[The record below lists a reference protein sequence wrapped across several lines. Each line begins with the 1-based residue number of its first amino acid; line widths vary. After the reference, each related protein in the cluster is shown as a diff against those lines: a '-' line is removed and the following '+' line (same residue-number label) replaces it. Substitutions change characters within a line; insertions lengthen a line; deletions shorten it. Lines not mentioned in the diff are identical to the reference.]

1 MVYYALRKQGASI
14 CGWEPQVRSLS
25 YWKHLLN
32 HRFQQSKSVGA
43 MLPALFHDWFGDW
56 AEEVGVWGNW
66 AWIVFV
72 ILMMIMANL
81 GYSVY
86 HVAMIKHSNSN
97 IMLTNVIYQQMA
109 ALFQGYV
116 SVIAANVRAPLSSLY
131 HGVIH
136 ISIYR
141 FSSCY
146 WLIQTRIPLSLP
158 LRSSSTSTVS

>member
-1 MVYYALRKQGASI
+1 
-14 CGWEPQVRSLS
+14 
-25 YWKHLLN
+25 
-32 HRFQQSKSVGA
+32 

-86 HVAMIKHSNSN
+86 HVAMNKHSNSN

-109 ALFQGYV
+109 ALSQSYV
-116 SVIAANVRAPLSSLY
+116 SVIAANVRSPLSSLY
-131 HGVIH
+131 TRLIH
-136 ISIYR
+136 PMSEVYTR
-141 FSSCY
+141 AHSCEFRKG
-146 WLIQTRIPLSLP
+146 LEFGQHLDIGTKGP
-158 LRSSSTSTVS
+158 